1 MITNCPNCG
10 SNIKLN
16 MRDCD
21 FCGTSLILISSSSI
35 AGRNIDNISLD
46 NAISKNKIAE
56 NKNHE
61 DFESIF
67 NLGILYLNKG
77 ILEIAI
83 SYFRKAISIR
93 PDDINSRFNLALCLY
108 DDGNMKLVSVQDTE
122 LKDQLKTVLML
133 DPTHREAN
141 GFTAFFEAR
150 YNESNPDIAI
160 NNYKKAISL
169 CDDIVVFH
177 YNLSTLLFQNK
188 RYKEAIDVANKCMDN
203 QKYNFQNNWV
213 GKIYNILAVS
223 YQMNGNKTLAISSIV
238 KAIEY
243 EPNDPQIIKNLSN
256 IKNTFYIFGK
266 AFSFQ
271 W

>member
-16 MRDCD
+16 LRDCD
-21 FCGTSLILISSSSI
+21 FCGTALILISPLSI
-35 AGRNIDNISLD
+35 SDRQIDNISLD

-83 SYFRKAISIR
+83 SYFRKAINIR

-108 DDGNMKLVSVQDTE
+108 DDGKMKLVSAQATE

-141 GFTAFFEAR
+141 SFTAFFEAR
-150 YNESNPDIAI
+150 YNESNPDMAI
-160 NNYKKAISL
+160 INYRKAISF

-177 YNLSTLLFQNK
+177 LNLSTLLYNNK
-188 RYKEAIDVANKCMDN
+188 RYKEAIDVANKCMEKHN
-203 QKYNFQNNWV
+203 YNFQNYYV

-223 YQMNGNKTLAISSIV
+223 YQMSGNKTLAISNIV

-243 EPNDPQIIKNLSN
+243 EPNDPIIIGNLSN

-266 AFSFQ
+266 AFSFG
-271 W
+271 